1 MNQEEEDIQHALE
14 SGSTPL
20 GNGREIAAYK
30 AVFSSL
36 SKLPEL
42 KTSSD
47 IESIVLARIIK
58 RRQQQ
63 SRRDYIWLSL
73 GIFLLF
79 IACIIAVA
87 FSGVKMH
94 TSFLTRI
101 PDVTGIVIFGIVFVV
116 ALNRLDKKLV
126 LKDADRLPL

>member
-1 MNQEEEDIQHALE
+1 MNQEEENIQHALE
-14 SGSTPL
+14 SGLKPH
-20 GNGREIAAYK
+20 GDNHEIAAYK

-36 SKLPEL
+36 SRQPEI

-94 TSFLTRI
+94 ASFLSRI
-101 PDVTGIVIFGIVFVV
+101 PDVTGIIIFGIVFVV
-116 ALNRLDKKLV
+116 VLNRLDKKLI
-126 LKDADRLPL
+126 LKDTDRLPL